1 MSATAETALVVL
13 SGGRLAY
20 TLDQLA
26 DATPFSY
33 STWSRAIKKPKDD
46 GVFPRPLKAHR
57 DSKGRAVVL
66 ATDAQAWLANLPD
79 Y

>member
-1 MSATAETALVVL
+1 MTTAETTLVVL
-13 SGGRLAY
+13 TGGRLAY

-26 DATPFSY
+26 DATPFSQ
-33 STWSRAIKKPKDD
+33 STWRRAIAKAKDD
-46 GVFPRPLKAHR
+46 GIFPRPLPAHR

-66 ATDAQAWLANLPD
+66 ATDAQSWLEDLPP